1 MYGPKGPGKDDCMKK
16 LEKGNM
22 RISPSGMHDQMM
34 FFIIS
39 GVGVDVLYIDTFSWV
54 IDPPIRIAID
64 TVTITAFFLIFT
76 GVVFTMIIALSRVYI
91 VSTKGI
97 TVILLGIF
105 RHLYPWERF
114 QMVGLYPISKVI
126 EETPG
131 EAFMMVVLYQRRKRN
146 VYSTADGGIR
156 LLRQH
161 LLNHGIHEILGIVLR
176 YSFMLLQICPAL
188 LGIAL
193 IEHIEY
199 RVNLAPDHLKI
210 VVLDVSCQIPIV
222 GLVIA
227 WVL

>member
-1 MYGPKGPGKDDCMKK
+1 MYGPKGPGKDDGMKK
-16 LEKGNM
+16 LEKGTM

-131 EAFMMVVLYQRRKRN
+131 EAFMMVCSTVMLEGTAGGRINIERATFRWPQVLIFPPLTGEERMQFESLRR
-146 VYSTADGGIR
+146 G
-156 LLRQH
+156 
-161 LLNHGIHEILGIVLR
+161 EI
-176 YSFMLLQICPAL
+176 P
-188 LGIAL
+188 
-193 IEHIEY
+193 
-199 RVNLAPDHLKI
+199 PDQG
-210 VVLDVSCQIPIV
+210 DRESDEEE
-222 GLVIA
+222 
-227 WVL
+227 

>member
-1 MYGPKGPGKDDCMKK
+1 MKK
-16 LEKGNM
+16 LEKGTM

-54 IDPPIRIAID
+54 IDPPTRIAID

-114 QMVGLYPISKVI
+114 QMVGLYPIAKVI

-131 EAFMMVVLYQRRKRN
+131 EAFMMVCSTVMLEGTAGGRINIERATFRWPQVLIFPPLTGEERMQFESLRR
-146 VYSTADGGIR
+146 G
-156 LLRQH
+156 
-161 LLNHGIHEILGIVLR
+161 EISPDQGDQEPDQ
-176 YSFMLLQICPAL
+176 S
-188 LGIAL
+188 
-193 IEHIEY
+193 EY
-199 RVNLAPDHLKI
+199 R
-210 VVLDVSCQIPIV
+210 
-222 GLVIA
+222 
-227 WVL
+227 

>member
-1 MYGPKGPGKDDCMKK
+1 MYGPKGPDKDDGMKK
-16 LEKGNM
+16 LEKGTM

-131 EAFMMVVLYQRRKRN
+131 EAFMMVCSTVMLEGTAGGRINIERATFRWPQVLIFPPLTGEERMQFESLRR
-146 VYSTADGGIR
+146 G
-156 LLRQH
+156 
-161 LLNHGIHEILGIVLR
+161 EI
-176 YSFMLLQICPAL
+176 P
-188 LGIAL
+188 
-193 IEHIEY
+193 
-199 RVNLAPDHLKI
+199 PDLE
-210 VVLDVSCQIPIV
+210 DQEPDEEE
-222 GLVIA
+222 
-227 WVL
+227 

>member
-114 QMVGLYPISKVI
+114 QMVGLYPIAKVI

-131 EAFMMVVLYQRRKRN
+131 EAFMMVCSTVMLEGTAGGRINIERATFRWPQVLIFPPLTGEERMQFESLRR
-146 VYSTADGGIR
+146 G
-156 LLRQH
+156 
-161 LLNHGIHEILGIVLR
+161 EI
-176 YSFMLLQICPAL
+176 P
-188 LGIAL
+188 
-193 IEHIEY
+193 
-199 RVNLAPDHLKI
+199 PDQG
-210 VVLDVSCQIPIV
+210 DREPDEEE
-222 GLVIA
+222 
-227 WVL
+227 

>member
-1 MYGPKGPGKDDCMKK
+1 MKK
-16 LEKGNM
+16 LEKGTM

-76 GVVFTMIIALSRVYI
+76 GVVFTMTIALSRVYI

-131 EAFMMVVLYQRRKRN
+131 EAFMMVCSTVMLEGTAGGRINIERATFRWPQGLIFPPLTGEERMQFESLRR
-146 VYSTADGGIR
+146 G
-156 LLRQH
+156 
-161 LLNHGIHEILGIVLR
+161 EI
-176 YSFMLLQICPAL
+176 P
-188 LGIAL
+188 
-193 IEHIEY
+193 
-199 RVNLAPDHLKI
+199 PDQG
-210 VVLDVSCQIPIV
+210 DREPDEEE
-222 GLVIA
+222 
-227 WVL
+227 

>member
-16 LEKGNM
+16 LEKGTM

-114 QMVGLYPISKVI
+114 QMVGLYPIAKVI

-131 EAFMMVVLYQRRKRN
+131 EAFMMVCSTVMLEGTAGGRINIERATFRWPQVLIFPPLTGEERMQFESLRR
-146 VYSTADGGIR
+146 G
-156 LLRQH
+156 
-161 LLNHGIHEILGIVLR
+161 EI
-176 YSFMLLQICPAL
+176 S
-188 LGIAL
+188 
-193 IEHIEY
+193 
-199 RVNLAPDHLKI
+199 PDLE
-210 VVLDVSCQIPIV
+210 DQEPDQSE
-222 GLVIA
+222 
-227 WVL
+227 

>member
-114 QMVGLYPISKVI
+114 QMVGLYPIAKVI

-131 EAFMMVVLYQRRKRN
+131 EAFMMVCSTVMLEGTAGGRINIERATFRWPQVLIFPPLTGEERMQFESLRR
-146 VYSTADGGIR
+146 G
-156 LLRQH
+156 
-161 LLNHGIHEILGIVLR
+161 EIPPDLEDQEPDQ
-176 YSFMLLQICPAL
+176 S
-188 LGIAL
+188 
-193 IEHIEY
+193 EY
-199 RVNLAPDHLKI
+199 R
-210 VVLDVSCQIPIV
+210 
-222 GLVIA
+222 
-227 WVL
+227 

>member
-1 MYGPKGPGKDDCMKK
+1 MYGPKGPGKDDCMRK

-64 TVTITAFFLIFT
+64 TVTIAAFFLIFT

-114 QMVGLYPISKVI
+114 QMVGLYPIAKVI

-131 EAFMMVVLYQRRKRN
+131 EAFMMVCSTVMLEGTAGGRINIERATFRWPQVLIFPPLTGEERMQFESLRR
-146 VYSTADGGIR
+146 G
-156 LLRQH
+156 
-161 LLNHGIHEILGIVLR
+161 EI
-176 YSFMLLQICPAL
+176 P
-188 LGIAL
+188 
-193 IEHIEY
+193 
-199 RVNLAPDHLKI
+199 PDQG
-210 VVLDVSCQIPIV
+210 DREPDEEE
-222 GLVIA
+222 
-227 WVL
+227 

>member
-1 MYGPKGPGKDDCMKK
+1 MKK
-16 LEKGNM
+16 LEKGTM

-114 QMVGLYPISKVI
+114 QMVGLYPIAKVI

-131 EAFMMVVLYQRRKRN
+131 EAFMMVCSTVMLEGTAGGRINIECATFRWPQVLIFPPLTGEERMHFESLRR
-146 VYSTADGGIR
+146 G
-156 LLRQH
+156 
-161 LLNHGIHEILGIVLR
+161 EI
-176 YSFMLLQICPAL
+176 S
-188 LGIAL
+188 
-193 IEHIEY
+193 
-199 RVNLAPDHLKI
+199 PDLEDQKP
-210 VVLDVSCQIPIV
+210 DEEE
-222 GLVIA
+222 
-227 WVL
+227 

>member
-1 MYGPKGPGKDDCMKK
+1 MKK
-16 LEKGNM
+16 LEKGTM

-39 GVGVDVLYIDTFSWV
+39 CVGVDVLYIDTFSWV

-131 EAFMMVVLYQRRKRN
+131 EAFMMVCSTVMLEGTAGGRINIERATFRWPQVLIFPPLTGEERMQFESLRR
-146 VYSTADGGIR
+146 G
-156 LLRQH
+156 
-161 LLNHGIHEILGIVLR
+161 EI
-176 YSFMLLQICPAL
+176 P
-188 LGIAL
+188 
-193 IEHIEY
+193 
-199 RVNLAPDHLKI
+199 PDQG
-210 VVLDVSCQIPIV
+210 DRESDEEE
-222 GLVIA
+222 
-227 WVL
+227 

>member
-1 MYGPKGPGKDDCMKK
+1 MYGPKGSGKDDCMKK
-16 LEKGNM
+16 LEKGTM

-131 EAFMMVVLYQRRKRN
+131 EAFMMVCSTVMLEGTAGGRINIERATFRWPQVLIFPPLTGEERMQFESLRR
-146 VYSTADGGIR
+146 G
-156 LLRQH
+156 
-161 LLNHGIHEILGIVLR
+161 EI
-176 YSFMLLQICPAL
+176 P
-188 LGIAL
+188 
-193 IEHIEY
+193 
-199 RVNLAPDHLKI
+199 PDLE
-210 VVLDVSCQIPIV
+210 DQEP
-222 GLVIA
+222 GEEE
-227 WVL
+227 

>member
-1 MYGPKGPGKDDCMKK
+1 MKK
-16 LEKGNM
+16 LEKGTM

-131 EAFMMVVLYQRRKRN
+131 EAFMMVC
-146 VYSTADGGIR
+146 STV
-156 LLRQH
+156 
-161 LLNHGIHEILGIVLR
+161 N
-176 YSFMLLQICPAL
+176 
-188 LGIAL
+188 IA
-193 IEHIEY
+193 
-199 RVNLAPDHLKI
+199 
-210 VVLDVSCQIPIV
+210 
-222 GLVIA
+222 
-227 WVL
+227 

>member
-97 TVILLGIF
+97 TVVLLGIF

-114 QMVGLYPISKVI
+114 QMVGLYPIAKVI

-131 EAFMMVVLYQRRKRN
+131 EAFMMVCSTVMLEGTAGGRINIERATFRWPQVLIFPPLTGEERMQFESLRR
-146 VYSTADGGIR
+146 G
-156 LLRQH
+156 
-161 LLNHGIHEILGIVLR
+161 EI
-176 YSFMLLQICPAL
+176 S
-188 LGIAL
+188 
-193 IEHIEY
+193 
-199 RVNLAPDHLKI
+199 PDLE
-210 VVLDVSCQIPIV
+210 DQEPDEEE
-222 GLVIA
+222 
-227 WVL
+227 

>member
-22 RISPSGMHDQMM
+22 RISSSGMHDQMM

-131 EAFMMVVLYQRRKRN
+131 EAFMMVCSTVMLEGTAGGRINIERATFRWPQVLIFPPLTGEERMQFESLRR
-146 VYSTADGGIR
+146 G
-156 LLRQH
+156 
-161 LLNHGIHEILGIVLR
+161 EI
-176 YSFMLLQICPAL
+176 S
-188 LGIAL
+188 
-193 IEHIEY
+193 
-199 RVNLAPDHLKI
+199 PDQG
-210 VVLDVSCQIPIV
+210 DQEPDEEE
-222 GLVIA
+222 
-227 WVL
+227 

>member
-1 MYGPKGPGKDDCMKK
+1 MKK
-16 LEKGNM
+16 LEKGTM

-114 QMVGLYPISKVI
+114 QMVGLYPIAKVI

-131 EAFMMVVLYQRRKRN
+131 EAFMMVCSTVMLEGTAGGRINIERATFRWPQVLIFPPLTGEERMQFESLRR
-146 VYSTADGGIR
+146 G
-156 LLRQH
+156 
-161 LLNHGIHEILGIVLR
+161 EI
-176 YSFMLLQICPAL
+176 S
-188 LGIAL
+188 
-193 IEHIEY
+193 
-199 RVNLAPDHLKI
+199 PDQGDQE
-210 VVLDVSCQIPIV
+210 LDEEE
-222 GLVIA
+222 
-227 WVL
+227 

>member
-1 MYGPKGPGKDDCMKK
+1 MKK
-16 LEKGNM
+16 LEKGTM

-76 GVVFTMIIALSRVYI
+76 GVVFTMIIAL
-91 VSTKGI
+91 
-97 TVILLGIF
+97 ILLGIF

-131 EAFMMVVLYQRRKRN
+131 EAFMMVCSTVMLEGTAGGRINIERATFRWPQVLIFPPLTGEERMQFESLRR
-146 VYSTADGGIR
+146 G
-156 LLRQH
+156 
-161 LLNHGIHEILGIVLR
+161 EI
-176 YSFMLLQICPAL
+176 P
-188 LGIAL
+188 
-193 IEHIEY
+193 
-199 RVNLAPDHLKI
+199 PDQG
-210 VVLDVSCQIPIV
+210 DRESDEEE
-222 GLVIA
+222 
-227 WVL
+227 

>member
-1 MYGPKGPGKDDCMKK
+1 MKK

-54 IDPPIRIAID
+54 IDPRIRIAID

-131 EAFMMVVLYQRRKRN
+131 EAFMMVCSTVMLEGTAGGRINIERATFRWPQVLIFPPLTGEERMQFESLRR
-146 VYSTADGGIR
+146 G
-156 LLRQH
+156 
-161 LLNHGIHEILGIVLR
+161 EI
-176 YSFMLLQICPAL
+176 P
-188 LGIAL
+188 
-193 IEHIEY
+193 
-199 RVNLAPDHLKI
+199 PDQG
-210 VVLDVSCQIPIV
+210 DRESDEEE
-222 GLVIA
+222 
-227 WVL
+227 

>member
-34 FFIIS
+34 FFIIY

-131 EAFMMVVLYQRRKRN
+131 EAFMMVCSTVMLEGTAGGRINIERATFRWPQVLIFPPLTGEERMQFESLRR
-146 VYSTADGGIR
+146 G
-156 LLRQH
+156 
-161 LLNHGIHEILGIVLR
+161 EI
-176 YSFMLLQICPAL
+176 P
-188 LGIAL
+188 
-193 IEHIEY
+193 
-199 RVNLAPDHLKI
+199 PDLE
-210 VVLDVSCQIPIV
+210 DQEPDEEE
-222 GLVIA
+222 
-227 WVL
+227 

>member
-97 TVILLGIF
+97 TVILMGIF

-114 QMVGLYPISKVI
+114 QMVGLYPIGKVI

-131 EAFMMVVLYQRRKRN
+131 EAFMMVCSTVMLEGTAGGRINIERATFRWPQVLIFPPLTGEERMQFESLRR
-146 VYSTADGGIR
+146 G
-156 LLRQH
+156 
-161 LLNHGIHEILGIVLR
+161 EI
-176 YSFMLLQICPAL
+176 P
-188 LGIAL
+188 
-193 IEHIEY
+193 
-199 RVNLAPDHLKI
+199 PDLE
-210 VVLDVSCQIPIV
+210 DQEPDEEE
-222 GLVIA
+222 
-227 WVL
+227 

>member
-1 MYGPKGPGKDDCMKK
+1 MKK

-114 QMVGLYPISKVI
+114 QMVGLYPIAKVI

-131 EAFMMVVLYQRRKRN
+131 EAFMMVCSTVMLEGTAGGRINIERATFRWPQVLIFPPLTGEERMQFESLRR
-146 VYSTADGGIR
+146 G
-156 LLRQH
+156 
-161 LLNHGIHEILGIVLR
+161 EIPPNQGDR
-176 YSFMLLQICPAL
+176 
-188 LGIAL
+188 
-193 IEHIEY
+193 E
-199 RVNLAPDHLKI
+199 PDEEE
-210 VVLDVSCQIPIV
+210 
-222 GLVIA
+222 
-227 WVL
+227 

>member
-1 MYGPKGPGKDDCMKK
+1 MKK
-16 LEKGNM
+16 LEKGTM

-114 QMVGLYPISKVI
+114 QMVGLYPIAKVI

-131 EAFMMVVLYQRRKRN
+131 EAFMMVCSTVMLEGTAGGRINIERAAFRWPQVLIFPPLTGEERMQFESLRR
-146 VYSTADGGIR
+146 G
-156 LLRQH
+156 
-161 LLNHGIHEILGIVLR
+161 EI
-176 YSFMLLQICPAL
+176 P
-188 LGIAL
+188 
-193 IEHIEY
+193 
-199 RVNLAPDHLKI
+199 PDQGDRKP
-210 VVLDVSCQIPIV
+210 DEEE
-222 GLVIA
+222 
-227 WVL
+227 

>member
-1 MYGPKGPGKDDCMKK
+1 MLMNHQAASRSSGEGPKHRPGKDDGMKK

-22 RISPSGMHDQMM
+22 RISSSGMHDQMM

-131 EAFMMVVLYQRRKRN
+131 EAFMMVCSTVMLEGTAGGRINIERATFRWPQVLIFPPLTGEERMQFESLRR
-146 VYSTADGGIR
+146 G
-156 LLRQH
+156 
-161 LLNHGIHEILGIVLR
+161 EI
-176 YSFMLLQICPAL
+176 P
-188 LGIAL
+188 
-193 IEHIEY
+193 
-199 RVNLAPDHLKI
+199 PDLE
-210 VVLDVSCQIPIV
+210 DQEPDEEE
-222 GLVIA
+222 
-227 WVL
+227 

>member
-1 MYGPKGPGKDDCMKK
+1 MYGPKGSGKDDCMKK
-16 LEKGNM
+16 LEKGTM

-91 VSTKGI
+91 ISTKGI

-131 EAFMMVVLYQRRKRN
+131 EAFMMVCSTVMLEGTAGGRINIERATFRWPQVLIFPPLTGEERMQFESLRR
-146 VYSTADGGIR
+146 G
-156 LLRQH
+156 
-161 LLNHGIHEILGIVLR
+161 EI
-176 YSFMLLQICPAL
+176 S
-188 LGIAL
+188 
-193 IEHIEY
+193 
-199 RVNLAPDHLKI
+199 PDLE
-210 VVLDVSCQIPIV
+210 DQEPDEEE
-222 GLVIA
+222 
-227 WVL
+227 

>member
-114 QMVGLYPISKVI
+114 QMVGLYPIAKVI

-131 EAFMMVVLYQRRKRN
+131 EAFMMVCSTVMLEGTAGGRINIERATFRWPQVLVFPPLTGEERMQFESLRR
-146 VYSTADGGIR
+146 G
-156 LLRQH
+156 
-161 LLNHGIHEILGIVLR
+161 EI
-176 YSFMLLQICPAL
+176 P
-188 LGIAL
+188 
-193 IEHIEY
+193 
-199 RVNLAPDHLKI
+199 PDLEDQKP
-210 VVLDVSCQIPIV
+210 DEEE
-222 GLVIA
+222 
-227 WVL
+227 

>member
-1 MYGPKGPGKDDCMKK
+1 MYGPKGSGKDDCMKK
-16 LEKGNM
+16 LEKGTM

-34 FFIIS
+34 FFVIS

-114 QMVGLYPISKVI
+114 QMVGLYPIAKVI

-131 EAFMMVVLYQRRKRN
+131 EAFMMVCSTVMLEGTAGGRINIERATFRWPQVLIFPPLTGEERMQFESLRR
-146 VYSTADGGIR
+146 G
-156 LLRQH
+156 
-161 LLNHGIHEILGIVLR
+161 EI
-176 YSFMLLQICPAL
+176 S
-188 LGIAL
+188 
-193 IEHIEY
+193 
-199 RVNLAPDHLKI
+199 PDLE
-210 VVLDVSCQIPIV
+210 DQEPDEEE
-222 GLVIA
+222 
-227 WVL
+227 

>member
-1 MYGPKGPGKDDCMKK
+1 MKK
-16 LEKGNM
+16 LEKGTM
-22 RISPSGMHDQMM
+22 RISSSGMHDQMM

-105 RHLYPWERF
+105 RPLYQWERF

-131 EAFMMVVLYQRRKRN
+131 EAFMMVCSTVMLEGTAGGRINIERATFRWPQVLIFPPLTGEERMQFESLRRGEISPDLEDQEPDQR
-146 VYSTADGGIR
+146 
-156 LLRQH
+156 
-161 LLNHGIHEILGIVLR
+161 E
-176 YSFMLLQICPAL
+176 
-188 LGIAL
+188 
-193 IEHIEY
+193 
-199 RVNLAPDHLKI
+199 
-210 VVLDVSCQIPIV
+210 
-222 GLVIA
+222 
-227 WVL
+227 

>member
-131 EAFMMVVLYQRRKRN
+131 EAFMMVCSTVMLEGTAGGRINIERATFRWPQVLIFPPLTGEERMQFESLRR
-146 VYSTADGGIR
+146 G
-156 LLRQH
+156 
-161 LLNHGIHEILGIVLR
+161 EI
-176 YSFMLLQICPAL
+176 P
-188 LGIAL
+188 
-193 IEHIEY
+193 
-199 RVNLAPDHLKI
+199 PDQG
-210 VVLDVSCQIPIV
+210 DQEPDQSE
-222 GLVIA
+222 
-227 WVL
+227 

>member
-1 MYGPKGPGKDDCMKK
+1 MKK
-16 LEKGNM
+16 LEKGTM

-97 TVILLGIF
+97 TVVLLGIF

-131 EAFMMVVLYQRRKRN
+131 EAFMMVCSTVMLEGTAGGRINIERATFRWPQVLIFPPLTGEERMQFESLRR
-146 VYSTADGGIR
+146 G
-156 LLRQH
+156 
-161 LLNHGIHEILGIVLR
+161 EI
-176 YSFMLLQICPAL
+176 S
-188 LGIAL
+188 
-193 IEHIEY
+193 
-199 RVNLAPDHLKI
+199 PDQG
-210 VVLDVSCQIPIV
+210 DQEPDQSE
-222 GLVIA
+222 
-227 WVL
+227 

>member
-54 IDPPIRIAID
+54 IAPPIRIAID

-114 QMVGLYPISKVI
+114 QMVGLYPIAKVI

-131 EAFMMVVLYQRRKRN
+131 EAFMMVCSTVMLEGTAGGRINIERATFRWPQVLIFPPLTGEERMQFESLRR
-146 VYSTADGGIR
+146 G
-156 LLRQH
+156 
-161 LLNHGIHEILGIVLR
+161 EI
-176 YSFMLLQICPAL
+176 P
-188 LGIAL
+188 
-193 IEHIEY
+193 
-199 RVNLAPDHLKI
+199 PDLE
-210 VVLDVSCQIPIV
+210 DQEPDEEE
-222 GLVIA
+222 
-227 WVL
+227 

>member
-1 MYGPKGPGKDDCMKK
+1 VYGPKGSGKDDCMKK
-16 LEKGNM
+16 LEKGTM

-114 QMVGLYPISKVI
+114 QMVGLYPISKVS

-131 EAFMMVVLYQRRKRN
+131 EAFMMVCSTVMLEGTAGGRINIERATFRWPQVLIFPPLTGEERMQFESLRR
-146 VYSTADGGIR
+146 G
-156 LLRQH
+156 
-161 LLNHGIHEILGIVLR
+161 EI
-176 YSFMLLQICPAL
+176 P
-188 LGIAL
+188 
-193 IEHIEY
+193 
-199 RVNLAPDHLKI
+199 PDLEDQKP
-210 VVLDVSCQIPIV
+210 DEEE
-222 GLVIA
+222 
-227 WVL
+227 

>member
-1 MYGPKGPGKDDCMKK
+1 MKK

-91 VSTKGI
+91 VSTRGI

-114 QMVGLYPISKVI
+114 QMVGLYPIAKVI

-131 EAFMMVVLYQRRKRN
+131 EAFMMVCSTVMLEGTAGGRINIERATFRWPQVLIFPPLTGEERMQFESLRR
-146 VYSTADGGIR
+146 G
-156 LLRQH
+156 
-161 LLNHGIHEILGIVLR
+161 EI
-176 YSFMLLQICPAL
+176 P
-188 LGIAL
+188 
-193 IEHIEY
+193 
-199 RVNLAPDHLKI
+199 PDQG
-210 VVLDVSCQIPIV
+210 DRESDEEE
-222 GLVIA
+222 
-227 WVL
+227 